1 VRKIL
6 LLLLAIFSSMLMP
19 RVDLVHAQSNSII
32 MGYSGSGITS
42 DLRRVIEKEKLW
54 DKHGVNV
61 KTIYFNSGGV
71 MTQAIAGGNVN
82 ISDSDLPAMLNL
94 SVSGVMEVKAISVII
109 NRLEHIFVVRKNI
122 STPEELKGK
131 RIAVSRIGSASD
143 IVTRMVIRQWKVDP
157 EKEVFILQSG
167 NTPTRMTALVAG
179 HVDAALISPDSL
191 HKILATGCCRILQDL
206 SELPM
211 DYARFG
217 GATPTSLIR
226 TQRDTLRRYL
236 QAVIEGIYLFLFKT
250 RPRLVY
256 SVFEE
261 EGIKEPAVQKDLH
274 ERLAKSLREYP
285 VPDANGI
292 QGALDSLAHPN
303 ARTVKPASLM
313 DASIVEEIRKSGFID
328 KLYGRAPRN

>member
-1 VRKIL
+1 MQKIIL
-6 LLLLAIFSSMLMP
+6 FLLAILSSMLMP
-19 RVDLVHAQSNSII
+19 RADGVRAQSNSII

-54 DKHGVNV
+54 DKHGINV
-61 KTIYFNSGGV
+61 KAIYFNSGGV

-94 SVSGVMEVKAISVII
+94 SVSGVMDVKAISVII
-109 NRLEHIFVVRKNI
+109 NRLEHIFVVRRAI

-179 HVDAALISPDSL
+179 HVDAALISPDSI
-191 HKILATGCCRILQDL
+191 HKILSTGCCRILQDL
-206 SELPM
+206 SELPL

-217 GATPTSLIR
+217 GAVPTSLIR
-226 TQRDTLRRYL
+226 TQRDSLRRYL
-236 QAVIEGIYLFLFKT
+236 QAVIEGIYLFKT
-250 RPRLVY
+250 RHKLVY
-256 SVFEE
+256 AVFEE
-261 EGIKEPAVQKDLH
+261 EGIKEPAVQKDLY

-292 QGALDSLAHPN
+292 QGALDSLVHPN
-303 ARTVKPASLM
+303 ARNVKPASLM
-313 DASIVEEIRKSGFID
+313 DTTLVEEIRKSGFID
-328 KLYGRAPRN
+328 ALYGRAPRN